1 MSQNNRKSQYR
12 DFTSGN
18 ISRQLTKLAFPLM
31 ATSFI
36 QMAYNLTDLAWVGRL
51 GSESVA
57 AVGAMGMLV
66 WMVNAIALFSK
77 ISAEVSIGQSIG
89 IKRLDKAAIYASHTT
104 TIAIALGILFSAIF
118 LAQPHLFVSFFRL
131 SPSISLEA
139 TNYLRIISFSIPM
152 LFMIL
157 NFSGIYIGSGRSD
170 IPFYYNAV
178 GLILNIIIDPI
189 LIFGLGPIPALG
201 SSGAALATTLSQL
214 VVLILFIWH
223 LKRRDGVFGHFPF
236 LTTLKASY
244 SKNIFKLGF
253 PVAVMNVFFSIIN
266 MSLVRIASIHG
277 GHLGV
282 TSQTTGGQIEGL
294 TWNTTEGFA
303 TALGSYVAQNY
314 SANKIDR
321 TKKAYAFT
329 LKLLL
334 SLGVVLSGAFI
345 FYGAEIFSVFIPEK
359 DAYMAGGDYLYILG
373 ISQIFM
379 MLELTTQ
386 GMFNGIGRTAPPA
399 IISMIFNA
407 IRIPFAMLLASQMGV
422 NGVWWAISI
431 TTIFKGVILTIWYQ
445 FTLKKIEKRNRV
457 IESLK

>member
-1 MSQNNRKSQYR
+1 MSVNKKQAQYR
-12 DFTSGN
+12 DFTKGS
-18 ISRQLTKLAFPLM
+18 ISRQLIKLSLPLM

-36 QMAYNLTDLAWVGRL
+36 QMAYSLIDLAWVGRL

-66 WMVNAIALFSK
+66 WMIHAVALFSK

-89 IKRLDKAAIYASHTT
+89 VKRLDKAAIYASHTT
-104 TIAIALGILFSAIF
+104 TIAIILGAIF
-118 LAQPHLFVSFFRL
+118 FTLFLSAPYLFIDFFKL
-131 SPSISLEA
+131 STSISAEA
-139 TNYLRIISFSIPM
+139 ADYLRIVSFSIPM
-152 LFMIL
+152 IFMIL
-157 NFSGIYIGSGRSD
+157 NFSGIYVGSGRSD
-170 IPFYYNAV
+170 IPFYYNAT
-178 GLILNIIIDPI
+178 GLILNIIIDPV

-201 SSGAALATTLSQL
+201 SSGAALATTSSQL
-214 VVLILFIWH
+214 VVLILFVWH
-223 LKRRDGVFGHFPF
+223 LKKRDGVFGHFPF
-236 LTTLKASY
+236 LTKLKSSY
-244 SKNIFKLGF
+244 TMNIFKLGF
-253 PVAVMNVFFSIIN
+253 PVAAMNVFFSLIN
-266 MSLVRIASIHG
+266 MNLVRIASIHG

-314 SANKIDR
+314 AANKIDR
-321 TKKAYAFT
+321 TKKAYTFT

-345 FYGAEIFSVFIPEK
+345 FYGADIFSIFVPER
-359 DAYMAGGDYLYILG
+359 DAYMAGGDYLFVLG

-422 NGVWWAISI
+422 TGVWWAITI
-431 TTIFKGVILTIWYQ
+431 TTIFKGTILTIWYQ
-445 FTLKKIEKRNRV
+445 LVQKKIANQ
-457 IESLK
+457 

>member
-1 MSQNNRKSQYR
+1 
-12 DFTSGN
+12 
-18 ISRQLTKLAFPLM
+18 M

-36 QMAYNLTDLAWVGRL
+36 QMAYNLIDLAWVGRL

-57 AVGAMGMLV
+57 AVGAMGMLI
-66 WMVNAIALFSK
+66 WMIHAIALFSK
-77 ISAEVSIGQSIG
+77 ISAEVAIGQSIG
-89 IKRLDKAAIYASHTT
+89 IKRFDKAAIYASHTT
-104 TIAIALGILFSAIF
+104 TIAIILGALFFVIF
-118 LAQPHLFVSFFRL
+118 LAQPHLFVSFFKL

-152 LFMIL
+152 VFMIL
-157 NFSGIYIGSGRSD
+157 NFSGIYVGSGRSD

-178 GLILNIIIDPI
+178 GLILNILIDPL

-201 SSGAALATTLSQL
+201 SSGAAAATTFSQF
-214 VVLILFIWH
+214 VVLVLFIWH
-223 LKRRDGVFGHFPF
+223 LKRRGGVFGNFPF
-236 LTTLKASY
+236 LTPLKASY
-244 SKNIFKLGF
+244 TRNIVKLGF
-253 PVAVMNVFFSIIN
+253 PVAAMNVFFSLIN
-266 MSLVRIASIHG
+266 MNLVRIASIYG

-314 SANKIDR
+314 SAKKFDR
-321 TKKAYAFT
+321 TKRAYTFT

-334 SLGVVLSGAFI
+334 SLGVVLSAAFI
-345 FYGAEIFSVFIPEK
+345 FYGAEIFSIFIPER
-359 DAYMAGGDYLYILG
+359 DAYMAGGDYLLILG
-373 ISQIFM
+373 ISQLFM

-399 IISMIFNA
+399 IISMTFNA

-431 TTIFKGVILTIWYQ
+431 TTLFKGTILTIWYQ
-445 FTLKKIEKRNRV
+445 VVQKKIEKGNR
-457 IESLK
+457 

>member
-1 MSQNNRKSQYR
+1 MSKNNSKPHFR
-12 DFTSGN
+12 DFTSGS
-18 ISRQLTKLAFPLM
+18 ISRQLTKLAVPLM

-36 QMAYNLTDLAWVGRL
+36 QMAYNLIDLAWVGRL

-57 AVGAMGMLV
+57 AVGSMGMLM
-66 WMVNAIALFSK
+66 WMITAMAVFSK
-77 ISAEVSIGQSIG
+77 ISAEVAIGQSIG
-89 IKRLDKAAIYASHTT
+89 IKRFDKAAIYASHTT
-104 TIAIALGILFSAIF
+104 TIAIILGILFFAIF
-118 LAQPHLFVSFFRL
+118 LAQPHLFVSFFKL

-139 TNYLRIISFSIPM
+139 TNYLRIISFSIPIVF
-152 LFMIL
+152 LIR
-157 NFSGIYIGSGRSD
+157 NFSGIYVGSGRSD
-170 IPFYYNAV
+170 IPFYYNAA
-178 GLILNIIIDPI
+178 GLILNIIIDPL

-223 LKRRDGVFGHFPF
+223 LKKREGVFGYFPF
-236 LTTLKASY
+236 FTSLKLSY
-244 SKNIFKLGF
+244 TKIIFKLGF
-253 PVAVMNVFFSIIN
+253 PVAAMNVFFSLIN

-314 SANKIDR
+314 AANKIDR
-321 TKKAYAFT
+321 TKKAYTFT

-334 SLGVVLSGAFI
+334 SLGVVISAAFI
-345 FYGAEIFSVFIPEK
+345 FYGAEIFSIFIPEK
-359 DAYMAGGDYLYILG
+359 DAYMAGGDYLLILG
-373 ISQIFM
+373 FSQIFM

-407 IRIPFAMLLASQMGV
+407 IRIPLAMFLAPRMGI

-445 FTLKKIEKRNRV
+445 VVQKKIEVRNR
-457 IESLK
+457 

>member
-1 MSQNNRKSQYR
+1 MSKNKSKAQYR
-12 DFTSGN
+12 DFTTGS
-18 ISRQLTKLAFPLM
+18 ISRQLTKLAMPLM

-36 QMAYNLTDLAWVGRL
+36 QMAYNLIDLAWVGRL

-57 AVGAMGMLV
+57 AVGSMGMLM
-66 WMVNAIALFSK
+66 WMITAIAIFSK

-89 IKRLDKAAIYASHTT
+89 AKRLDKAAIYASHTT
-104 TIAIALGILFSAIF
+104 TIAIILGSILFAIF
-118 LAQPHLFVSFFRL
+118 LAKPQFFVSFFKL
-131 SPSISLEA
+131 PPAISLEA
-139 TNYLRIISFSIPM
+139 TNYLRIISFSIPIVF
-152 LFMIL
+152 LIR
-157 NFSGIYIGSGRSD
+157 NFSGIYVGSGRSD
-170 IPFYYNAV
+170 IPFYYNAA
-178 GLILNIIIDPI
+178 GLILNIIIDPL

-201 SSGAALATTLSQL
+201 SSGAAVATTFSQL
-214 VVLILFIWH
+214 VVLVLFIWH
-223 LKRRDGVFGHFPF
+223 LKKREGVFGNFPF
-236 LTTLKASY
+236 LTTLKANY

-253 PVAVMNVFFSIIN
+253 PVAAMNIFFSLIN

-314 SANKIDR
+314 AANKIDR

-329 LKLLL
+329 LKLLI
-334 SLGVVLSGAFI
+334 SLGIVISAAFI
-345 FYGAEIFSVFIPEK
+345 FFGAEIFSIFIPER
-359 DAYMAGGDYLYILG
+359 DAYMAGGDYLLILG
-373 ISQIFM
+373 FSQIFM

-431 TTIFKGVILTIWYQ
+431 TTIFKGTILTIWYQ
-445 FTLKKIEKRNRV
+445 VSQRRIEKRSK
-457 IESLK
+457 I

>member
-1 MSQNNRKSQYR
+1 MSQKNKKTHYR
-12 DFTSGN
+12 DFTTGS
-18 ISRQLTKLAFPLM
+18 IPRQLTKLAFPLM

-36 QMAYNLTDLAWVGRL
+36 QMAYNLIDLAWVGRL

-57 AVGAMGMLV
+57 AVGSMGMLI
-66 WMVNAIALFSK
+66 WMINAIALFSK
-77 ISAEVSIGQSIG
+77 ISAEVAIGQSIG
-89 IKRLDKAAIYASHTT
+89 IKRFDKAAIYASHTT
-104 TIAIALGILFSAIF
+104 TIAIILGTIFFAIF
-118 LAQPHLFVSFFRL
+118 LVQPHMFVSFFKL

-139 TNYLRIISFSIPM
+139 TDYLRIISFSIPM

-157 NFSGIYIGSGRSD
+157 NFSGIYVGSGRSD
-170 IPFYYNAV
+170 IPFYYNAT
-178 GLILNIIIDPI
+178 GLILNIILDPL

-201 SSGAALATTLSQL
+201 SSGAAAATTFSQL
-214 VVLILFIWH
+214 VVLVLFIWH
-223 LKRRDGVFGHFPF
+223 LKKREGVFGNFPF

-244 SKNIFKLGF
+244 TKNIFKLGF
-253 PVAVMNVFFSIIN
+253 PVAAMNVFFSLIN
-266 MSLVRIASIHG
+266 MNLVRIASIHG

-334 SLGVVLSGAFI
+334 SLGVILSAAFI
-345 FYGAEIFSVFIPEK
+345 FYGAEIFSIFIPERE
-359 DAYMAGGDYLYILG
+359 AYMAGGDYLLILG

-399 IISMIFNA
+399 IISITFNA
-407 IRIPFAMLLASQMGV
+407 IRIPFAMLLASHMGV

-431 TTIFKGVILTIWYQ
+431 TTIFKGTILTIWYQ
-445 FTLKKIEKRNRV
+445 VVQKKIEKR
-457 IESLK
+457 SK

>member
-1 MSQNNRKSQYR
+1 MSKNNSKPHYR
-12 DFTSGN
+12 DFTSGS
-18 ISRQLTKLAFPLM
+18 ISRQLTKLALPLM

-36 QMAYNLTDLAWVGRL
+36 QMAYNLIDLAWVGRL

-57 AVGAMGMLV
+57 AVGAMGMLI
-66 WMVNAIALFSK
+66 WMINAIALFSK

-89 IKRLDKAAIYASHTT
+89 IKRFDKAAIYASHTT
-104 TIAIALGILFSAIF
+104 TIAIILGTLFFAIF
-118 LAQPHLFVSFFRL
+118 LAQPHLFVNFFKL

-139 TNYLRIISFSIPM
+139 TNYLRIISLSIPM
-152 LFMIL
+152 VFMIL
-157 NFSGIYIGSGRSD
+157 NFSGIYVGSGRSD
-170 IPFYYNAV
+170 IPFYYNAA
-178 GLILNIIIDPI
+178 GLILNILIDPL

-201 SSGAALATTLSQL
+201 SSGAAIATTFSQL
-214 VVLILFIWH
+214 VVLVLFIWH
-223 LKRRDGVFGHFPF
+223 LKKRQGVFGNFPF
-236 LTTLKASY
+236 LTTLKSSY
-244 SKNIFKLGF
+244 TRNIFKLGF
-253 PVAVMNVFFSIIN
+253 PVAAMNVFFSLIN
-266 MSLVRIASIHG
+266 MNLVRIASIHG

-314 SANKIDR
+314 AANKIDR

-345 FYGAEIFSVFIPEK
+345 FFGSDIFSIFVPEK
-359 DAYMAGGDYLYILG
+359 DAYMAGGDYLLILG

-399 IISMIFNA
+399 IISMTFNA
-407 IRIPFAMLLASQMGV
+407 IRIPLAMFLAPRMGV

-445 FTLKKIEKRNRV
+445 VVQKKIEVRNR
-457 IESLK
+457 